1 MLLRFGRQMATNT
14 NLDDCCN
21 VAQDVLQLLNRF
33 LRLRKLVPV
42 GRIAGVGGLGP
53 VPQNTVG
60 ARGESA
66 LRHTHLALHDEQ
78 QLVHDLAA
86 HPVLNF
92 VDDVGP

>member
-1 MLLRFGRQMATNT
+1 MQQRSGRQMATNA
-14 NLDDCCN
+14 NLDDCCD
-21 VAQDVLQLLNRF
+21 VAQDVLQLLNRLF
-33 LRLRKLVPV
+33 WLRKPVPV
-42 GRIAGVGGLGP
+42 GLAGVGGLGP

-60 ARGESA
+60 ARGEPA
-66 LRHTHLALHDEQ
+66 LRHAHLALHDEQ